1 MKSPEHTELDA
12 LISLMD
18 EPNDEI
24 YLTIQKKIYSY
35 GPAAIPLLEN
45 AWDSSFDHLLQ
56 QRIAEAIHAI
66 QFDETKVRMKSW
78 KENNAHDLLEGFI
91 LVTKYQYPDLDED
104 KIIKKVGR
112 ISQDVWLEVNNKLTG
127 LEKIKVINHI
137 LYDVHKFTGN
147 KVNISSVE
155 NYYLKNLLESK
166 KGTPLSIGILYIII
180 AQGLNIPVYGVNL
193 PKHFVLAYV
202 DELYARQE
210 ENSGAE
216 VLFYI
221 NPFNRG
227 AVFTKKEIELFVKQ
241 LQLKKEDAHVAP
253 CGHVTI
259 IKRLTQELIENY
271 ELAGNMSKATE
282 LREIFNILKENP

>member
-1 MKSPEHTELDA
+1 MKSHEHTELDA

-18 EPNDEI
+18 EPNEEI

-66 QFDETKVRMKSW
+66 QFDEIKVRMKSW
-78 KENNAHDLLEGFI
+78 KENNAHDLLEGFM
-91 LVTKYQYPDLDED
+91 LVTKYQYPDMDED

-180 AQGLNIPVYGVNL
+180 AQGLNIPVHGVNL
-193 PKHFVLAYV
+193 PKHFVLAYI
-202 DELYARQE
+202 DELYARHE
-210 ENSGAE
+210 KKPGSE

-241 LQLKKEDAHVAP
+241 LQIKKEGAHVAP
-253 CGHVTI
+253 CNHVTI

-271 ELAGNMSKATE
+271 ELAGNISKATE